1 MLALLAATLLA
12 ASEGP
17 IDGARPSTFALEL
30 QTGSEPPIGLVSLS
44 AVYGPVEWL
53 SLGAGIG
60 TGERQPNYGLFARWY
75 PLRRGAFK
83 LGPSVGATRG
93 ERRRYSQPRD
103 FITWTW
109 EPMYRLD
116 VGVGVEAKSGRLKA
130 RLESGVGFL
139 LGEPVCLYLQGVA
152 SEGSCRSPSIPEQF
166 HEAPSSV
173 RMPVYLALS
182 LGLDLQPSLAAA
194 APGADGQIAGETWYG
209 GWAVGADLASAAL
222 TGLGLGLKQPE
233 MVAVSALTY
242 LLGAPINHL
251 AHHQRGSA
259 GASIGLRLAGALASV
274 LALAAVYD
282 CGDGGQCYTAIMLI
296 PLGPLVAMIVDDAIF
311 ARAAVTQSTQN

>member
-44 AVYGPVEWL
+44 GVYGPVDWL

-83 LGPSVGATRG
+83 LGPAVGATRG
-93 ERRRYSQPRD
+93 ERRRYSQPQD
-103 FITWTW
+103 YITWTW

-139 LGEPVCLYLQGVA
+139 LGEPVCLYLQGAA
-152 SEGSCRSPSIPEQF
+152 SEGSCRSPFIPEQF

-182 LGLDLQPSLAAA
+182 I
-194 APGADGQIAGETWYG
+194 GQR
-209 GWAVGADLASAAL
+209 LN
-222 TGLGLGLKQPE
+222 QPE
-233 MVAVSALTY
+233 RHQAGTADAHG
-242 LLGAPINHL
+242 GAPNPIQPGRRNPP
-251 AHHQRGSA
+251 
-259 GASIGLRLAGALASV
+259 
-274 LALAAVYD
+274 
-282 CGDGGQCYTAIMLI
+282 GGQLDQPQRVWSFGRDRLHEAVRRGQ
-296 PLGPLVAMIVDDAIF
+296 LGGGAGLLNGLVPAGQ
-311 ARAAVTQSTQN
+311 RA